1 MTKKLN
7 QQSKNMLE
15 DEQKLH
21 RESAVDEQ
29 LLEFNRKF
37 IAAQEPLEPEF
48 EKVFWDNYWDLLA

>member
-1 MTKKLN
+1 
-7 QQSKNMLE
+7 MLE